1 MKDWYELNTL
11 EVVATI
17 ATLPILLVLALLFG
31 KMEVY

>member
-1 MKDWYELNTL
+1 MKEWYEHTTW
-11 EVVATI
+11 EAVATI

>member
-1 MKDWYELNTL
+1 MKEWYELTTW

-17 ATLPILLVLALLFG
+17 TTLPILLVLALLFG

>member
-11 EVVATI
+11 EAVVTI
-17 ATLPILLVLALLFG
+17 TTLPILLVLALLFG